1 MKMSCQTVTQKMAR
15 DDYDS
20 GGGGG
25 GDVPIDENT
34 SACKLGLLSD
44 SVTNGDKT
52 KVMVTDLQ
60 LFLSIRQAG
69 SKFVL

>member
-20 GGGGG
+20 G